1 MMIKRLKRKNAFTLA
16 EVLITLGIIGV
27 VAALTI
33 PALLVQNREREN
45 TTKLKKVFS
54 TMTQAYT
61 RAVSEYGT
69 PDFWDLTA
77 KDSDVGA
84 ANMVKI
90 LSPYFNVNKMCSN
103 DGNCWPDVNSIKLN
117 RSSDDNF
124 KTNAKYAAFTVND
137 GSHYAFNVE
146 SPDCS
151 AVFGTNKALQHVC
164 ATFTVDVNGSKNPN
178 QMGYDIFKFYVTKFG
193 LQPYGNEQDTQ
204 YTFVD
209 NCSPANN
216 GYGCAAWV
224 IYKANMDYLH
234 CKDLTWDGKDKC
246 VGSKNSKYDSSL

>member
-1 MMIKRLKRKNAFTLA
+1 MDKRINVKQAFTLA

-33 PALLVQNREREN
+33 PAILVQNREREN
-45 TTKLKKVFS
+45 TAKLKKVYS

-61 RAVSEYGT
+61 RAVTEFGT

-77 KDSDVGA
+77 KDSDAGA
-84 ANMVKI
+84 KNMVEI
-90 LSPYFNVNKMCSN
+90 LSPYFNVNKMCSA
-103 DGNCWPDVNSIKLN
+103 DFNCWPDVTTIQLN
-117 RSSDDNF
+117 RTSDDNF
-124 KTNAKYAAFTVND
+124 KTNSKYAAFTIND
-137 GSHYAFNVE
+137 GSHFAFNVE

-151 AVFGTNKALQHVC
+151 AVFGTVKSLQHVC

-193 LQPYGNEQDTQ
+193 LQPYGSEQDTQ
-204 YTFVD
+204 YTFAD

-224 IYKANMDYLH
+224 IFKGNMDYIH
-234 CKDLTWDGKDKC
+234 CKDLSWDGKDRC
-246 VGSKNSKYDSSL
+246 TGLKNSKYNSGL